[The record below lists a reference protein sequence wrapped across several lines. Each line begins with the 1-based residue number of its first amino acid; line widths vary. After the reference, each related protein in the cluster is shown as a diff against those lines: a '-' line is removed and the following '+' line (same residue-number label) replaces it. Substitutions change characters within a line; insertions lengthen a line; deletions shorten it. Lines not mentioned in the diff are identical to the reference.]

1 MIDVI
6 FAIKFAHLVAAALM
20 LGTWLAIA
28 IFVVL
33 AHRSDNPSVVALI
46 FQFVVRVEITVVATA
61 FALEP
66 LSGFPLAWSIGLSP
80 FNELWIDISLA
91 IYLVMLACWLVAVR
105 TEMQIRGLARKAAL
119 NAVPLGPPYRRLF
132 RLWCALAGP
141 ILMGMTIVFA
151 LMVWQPR
158 FD

>member
-91 IYLVMLACWLVAVR
+91 IYLVMLACWLLAVR
-105 TEMQIRGLARKAAL
+105 TEVQIRRLTRDAAL
-119 NAVPLGPPYRRLF
+119 DAMPLGPPYRRLF